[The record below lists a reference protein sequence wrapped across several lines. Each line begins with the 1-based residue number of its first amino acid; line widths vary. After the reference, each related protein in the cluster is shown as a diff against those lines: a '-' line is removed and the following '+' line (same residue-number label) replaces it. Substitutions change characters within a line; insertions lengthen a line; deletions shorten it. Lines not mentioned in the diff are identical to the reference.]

1 MKTGTHSSGRS
12 INEIH
17 CYSSQVTNSPCNSSR
32 SAKCLVAD
40 VGNVSCRS
48 LPAWNN
54 AAAHSLD
61 FGGSEK
67 RISNFHS
74 LSFSSL
80 CPSVRPSVRPSCHH
94 ITDGLQRRRIHI
106 SSRRRTGR
114 TRTTKSSRAASDPD
128 AQDPK
133 VRSFALLTVNQESHV
148 LKMRI

>member
-1 MKTGTHSSGRS
+1 MGLPFYPVAFR
-12 INEIH
+12 
-17 CYSSQVTNSPCNSSR
+17 
-32 SAKCLVAD
+32 CLVAD

-106 SSRRRTGR
+106 SSRRTGR
-114 TRTTKSSRAASDPD
+114 TRTTKSRAEAADRFSSQASSGRTTLARSLTQKAFIIPPCSVPFSSLPLLHSHCSL
-128 AQDPK
+128 PK
-133 VRSFALLTVNQESHV
+133 NFFA
-148 LKMRI
+148 